1 MIFKWK
7 KIAVSPEAPNGWEEY
22 HTEAA
27 LGDVV
32 VTGKVFRDS
41 ESTLQWRGVV
51 SDSDGSR
58 CNMGYLSEYFGEST
72 EKVENV
78 IEDRLISMNHG
89 WIEYKKCRPVESGYY
104 LVFTAQ
110 KSVFIE
116 YYDADLGGWSE
127 YSDDGITY
135 WQPLP
140 ENPRG

>member
-58 CNMGYLSEYFGEST
+58 KAL
-72 EKVENV
+72 
-78 IEDRLISMNHG
+78 
-89 WIEYKKCRPVESGYY
+89 GYY
-104 LVFTAQ
+104 VSAC
-110 KSVFIE
+110 
-116 YYDADLGGWSE
+116 LGCRDGDFPNVE
-127 YSDDGITY
+127 TYIACLSDNFLNGILTEARIHGE
-135 WQPLP
+135 LP
-140 ENPRG
+140 EYNQKLAKKYNISPGNSYC